1 MKFSKNPKKQNGQ
14 VLVTALVIIGLVGLG
29 LGAFLN
35 MMTSNANFNA
45 RSQTWNQCIPI
56 AEAGVEEAFAF
67 LNQTT
72 RTNIAPSA
80 PDGWSWN
87 TSSNAFYKNRTLSN
101 CVYDVCISTNNGE
114 LKPTI
119 TSIGY
124 VPAPVTVG
132 YGLGLLAASGVSS
145 GPRYIS
151 RVVQVT
157 AVKQPSFPKGLVIKN
172 KINFNGNNVTI
183 DSYDA
188 EVGPY
193 DVVANCKDN
202 GDVSTDADIDG
213 GVSLG
218 NADIKGHLWTGPNA
232 TLRWGPN
239 SSVGSVAWVNAGKSG
254 IQSGWLRKDSNLSL
268 RDVPV
273 PWSGSQPPPPPA
285 TNAYTLPA
293 GSYEIKGN
301 CLVDVADQMLVQ
313 GEVYLWVKGNLKI
326 TGNLKMDS
334 PGDRLTVYVS
344 GSIDLSGSC
353 DKSVDPKDLII
364 YGLPTCKSV
373 SIKTGS
379 KMECVLYAPSADI
392 NLVGTAQLFGSI
404 AGYSITMNGNTGFH
418 YDESLGRRTG
428 YLGYRPVSWREL

>member
-1 MKFSKNPKKQNGQ
+1 MKLSLNPKKQHGQ

-45 RSQTWNQCIPI
+45 RSQTWNNCIPI
-56 AEAGVEEAFAF
+56 AEAGIEEAFSF
-67 LNQTT
+67 LNETT
-72 RTNIAPSA
+72 VTNISEAN
-80 PDGWSWN
+80 GWKWI
-87 TSSNAFYKNRTLSN
+87 TASNAFYRNRTLSN
-101 CVYDVCISTNNGE
+101 CFYEVCIATNNGE

-132 YGLGLLAASGVSS
+132 RGLGLMAASGVPS

-157 AVKQPSFPKGLVIKN
+157 AIKQPTFPKGLVIKN

-193 DVVANCKDN
+193 DPVANCKDN
-202 GDVSTDADIDG
+202 GDVSTDADLDG

-218 NADIKGHLWTGPNA
+218 NADIKGHLWVGPTA
-232 TLRWGPN
+232 TLNWGPN
-239 SSVGSVAWVNAGKSG
+239 SSVGSVGWVNAGRSG
-254 IQSGWLRKDSNLSL
+254 IQPGWLRKDSNLSL
-268 RDVPV
+268 RNVAV
-273 PWSGSQPPPPPA
+273 PWSGAMPPPPKA
-285 TNAYTLPA
+285 TNAYTLTT
-293 GSYEIKGN
+293 GSYEIKQD
-301 CLVDVADQMLVQ
+301 CLVDVADQMLII
-313 GEVYLWVKGNLKI
+313 GEVTLWVKGNLKI

-344 GSIDLSGSC
+344 GTVDLSGSC
-353 DKSVDPKDLII
+353 DKSVDPRDLII
-364 YGLPTCKSV
+364 YGLPTCNSV
-373 SIKTGS
+373 SIRTGS
-379 KMECVLYAPSADI
+379 KMECVLYAPSAAI
-392 NLVGTAQLFGSI
+392 TLVGTAQLFGSVT
-404 AGYSITMNGNTGFH
+404 GYSISMNGNTGFH

-428 YLGYRPVSWREL
+428 YQGYRPVTWREL